1 MSGTQRLPARVDAA
15 VLGAG
20 LAGLQCAR
28 ELVGAGLDVVVLDPA
43 DAVGGRVRSEHV
55 DGFTVD
61 RGFQLLNP
69 AYPAVRR
76 WVDTSALG
84 LQPLPAGVAARLD
97 GGTARV
103 ADPRREPRLLP
114 ATVRGALPLLRGAP
128 AAARWG
134 RPLLTRDHRGLVGRA
149 ARTRSDGS
157 LRSALDAHGVRGDLR
172 RVLDAFLAGVVLDD
186 SGETSDHFALLLTR
200 AFLDGT
206 PSLPRAGMQALPDQ
220 LARGLGERLHLG
232 RAAVALRS
240 DDGGATVETEDG
252 AVEARVVVVATSGVA
267 AASLLGDS
275 VLPPPAIRGV
285 VTHWW
290 ALPGDRVDP
299 GPGLLHVDARSRP
312 TGPLVNTA
320 VVSAAAPSYAP
331 AGRHLVQASALL
343 GEDRAAPDEA
353 TMRRHAA
360 ELLGAGGTGWE
371 TVARHEVR
379 DALPAQPAPLAH
391 RQEQVLGPS
400 LVVCGDHRDTASLQ
414 GALVSG
420 HRAAGA
426 VRRLVGA
433 PAHGR
438 R

>member
-1 MSGTQRLPARVDAA
+1 MSGPAPVDVA
-15 VLGAG
+15 VVGAG

-28 ELVGAGLDVVVLDPA
+28 ELVGAGLDVVVLEA
-43 DAVGGRVRSEHV
+43 AEAVGGRVRSERV

-69 AYPAVRR
+69 SYPAVRR
-76 WVDTSALG
+76 WVDTTALG

-97 GGTARV
+97 SRTVRV

-114 ATVRGALPLLRGAP
+114 ASLRGALPLLRGGP

-134 RPLLTRDHRGLVGRA
+134 RPLLTRDHRGLVRRA
-149 ARTRSDGS
+149 AATRTDRS
-157 LRSALDAHGVRGDLR
+157 LHAALDAHGVRGDLR

-206 PSLPRAGMQALPDQ
+206 PSLPREGMQALPDQ
-220 LARGLGERLHLG
+220 LARGLGARLRLRRGVRTLHHDDDGARLQTDDG
-232 RAAVALRS
+232 ALR
-240 DDGGATVETEDG
+240 
-252 AVEARVVVVATSGVA
+252 ARVVVVATSA
-267 AASLLGDS
+267 PAASRLVGDAT
-275 VLPPPAIRGV
+275 LPTARTRGV

-290 ALPGDRVDP
+290 AVPPGLVEP

-312 TGPLVNTA
+312 SGPLVNTA

-343 GEDRAAPDEA
+343 GVDRTAPDEPA
-353 TMRRHAA
+353 MRRHAA
-360 ELLGAGGTGWE
+360 ELLGAGDAGWE

-420 HRAAGA
+420 HRAAA
-426 VRRLVGA
+426 AARRLVGA
-433 PAHGR
+433 RAR
-438 R
+438 

>member
-1 MSGTQRLPARVDAA
+1 MSGTQRLPARVDVA

-149 ARTRSDGS
+149 ARTRPDGS

-232 RAAVALRS
+232 RAAVALRPS
-240 DDGGATVETEDG
+240 DGGATVETEDG
-252 AVEARVVVVATSGVA
+252 PVEARVVVVATSGVA

-275 VLPPPAIRGV
+275 VLPPPATRGV

-331 AGRHLVQASALL
+331 RGQHLVQASALI
-343 GEDRAAPDEA
+343 GDGREVPDEA

-360 ELLGAGGTGWE
+360 ELLGAGPSGWE
-371 TVARHEVR
+371 TVARHEVH

-391 RQEQVLGPS
+391 RRQQVLGPS